1 MHDDDIR
8 TTKAEVLRMAADE
21 FRRAAAAG
29 EDPESNLLAAD
40 LLEQRAVRIA
50 AGEDDHSRV
59 AAGEIDAEAR
69 LDGPQPDEG
78 ASAD

>member
-8 TTKAEVLRMAADE
+8 ATKAAVLRTAADE

-29 EDPESNLLAAD
+29 RDAESNLLAAA
-40 LLEQRAVRIA
+40 LLEQRAARIE
-50 AGEDDHSRV
+50 AGEDDHSQVPAV
-59 AAGEIDAEAR
+59 AIDEEAR
-69 LDGPQPDEG
+69 PERERPDGQ